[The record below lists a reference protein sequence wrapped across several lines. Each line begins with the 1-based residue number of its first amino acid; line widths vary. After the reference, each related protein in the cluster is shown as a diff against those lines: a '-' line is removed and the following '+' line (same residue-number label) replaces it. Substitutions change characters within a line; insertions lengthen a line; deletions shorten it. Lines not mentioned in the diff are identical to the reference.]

1 MSREKH
7 VQTPNI
13 PCGMQPDVTMGAT
26 EAWANSA
33 LLVIDVINDFA
44 FPGADRLARQMPA
57 MVEAIDALRRRADA
71 LQRPVIHVNDNFG
84 RWRSDFDQVIDYCR
98 RKGMAGAEM
107 AERLAPRD
115 TDYFVLKPGQSGFYQ
130 TPLPALLAHL
140 KISRLVLTGIAGD
153 QCVLTTAME
162 AHMRDFELWMPAD
175 ATASITPERNRRAL
189 DYVSEVLGGSV
200 APAAEP

>member
-1 MSREKH
+1 MDER
-7 VQTPNI
+7 
-13 PCGMQPDVTMGAT
+13 
-26 EAWANSA
+26 EAWADSA

-44 FPGADRLARQMPA
+44 FPGADQLARQMPGV
-57 MVEAIDALRRRADA
+57 VEAIDALRRRADA

-84 RWRSDFDQVIDYCR
+84 RWRSNFAQVIEYCR
-98 RKGMAGAEM
+98 RKGAAGAEV

-130 TPLPALLAHL
+130 TPLPALLEDL
-140 KISRLVLTGIAGD
+140 EISRLVLTGIAGD

-162 AHMRDFELWMPAD
+162 AHMRDFKLWMPSD
-175 ATASITPERNRRAL
+175 AAASITSERNQRAL

-200 APAAEP
+200 APAGAR